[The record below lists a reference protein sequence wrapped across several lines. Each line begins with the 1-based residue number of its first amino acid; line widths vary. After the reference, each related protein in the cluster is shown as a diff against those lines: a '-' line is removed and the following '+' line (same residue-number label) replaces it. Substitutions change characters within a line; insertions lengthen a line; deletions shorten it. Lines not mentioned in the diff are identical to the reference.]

1 MKITTESAF
10 KIGLQVSYKA
20 PAIKIHGEKRKNKC
34 FQKMKT
40 IKIELLVCYSI
51 SLLCLKEKKIY

>member
-20 PAIKIHGEKRKNKC
+20 PAIKEEKRKNKC
-34 FQKMKT
+34 FQKMQT
-40 IKIELLVCYSI
+40 IKKELLVCYSI
-51 SLLCLKEKKIY
+51 SLLCLKEKKY